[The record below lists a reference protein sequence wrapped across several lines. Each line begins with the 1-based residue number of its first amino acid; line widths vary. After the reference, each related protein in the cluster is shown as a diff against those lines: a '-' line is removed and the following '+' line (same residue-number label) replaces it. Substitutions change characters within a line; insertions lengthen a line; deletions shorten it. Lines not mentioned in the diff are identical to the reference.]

1 MTIAVTIFLIFAR
14 AILMA
19 FGGVFTVMPELER
32 IIVHDHM
39 WLNHEQFM
47 QAFVL
52 GQFLPGPNMAMG
64 SILGYWIGGGKGFV
78 AAFAGICTVPLVVM
92 GVAQNLY
99 EKYSGLEWVKRTELA
114 LRPIV
119 LGLLVAS
126 LLRLGLEQVGSNT
139 WDVRLAAL
147 ALIVAGCY
155 FHKKKQV
162 SSFKVIFSSGLV
174 WLVLSRMI

>member
-1 MTIAVTIFLIFAR
+1 VTIAVTLFLLFAR
-14 AILMA
+14 LIAVA
-19 FGGVFTVMPELER
+19 FGGVYTIMPDLER
-32 IIVHDHM
+32 IIVHEHM

-64 SILGYWIGGGKGFV
+64 SILGFWIGGGKGFL
-78 AAFAGICTVPLVVM
+78 AAFAGICTVPLLLM
-92 GVAQNLY
+92 GVAQRLY
-99 EKYSGLEWVKRTELA
+99 EKYRRLDCVKQTELA
-114 LRPIV
+114 LRPVV

-126 LLRLGLEQVGSNT
+126 LLRIGLEQVGSNT

-147 ALIVAGCY
+147 ALIVVGCY
-155 FHKKKQV
+155 LHKKKQV

-174 WLVLSRMI
+174 WLALSRMI